1 MDTELHQ
8 SFGWDHA
15 CEALHD
21 LLRLVLLVVGED
33 PGDEVHEDQSD
44 ANHHV
49 VFVEYALVDFS
60 EDHSSEAEGGGDPE
74 QGREAAEHD
83 LEELD
88 PPRSPLGRG
97 ECVGAVPLQPG
108 LGRLRG
114 EAVVEVCLELHGE
127 VVQGHGVLVRVG
139 GALLHAGAGFFRS
152 AHLERCRSSAA
163 QDCSGAQLVFD

>member
-1 MDTELHQ
+1 MGPELHQ

-21 LLRLVLLVVGED
+21 LVRLVLLVVGED

-49 VFVEYALVDFS
+49 VFVDTTFFGVVDDDS
-60 EDHSSEAEGGGDPE
+60 NEAEDGAGPE

-88 PPRSPLGRG
+88 PLRGPLGRG
-97 ECVGAVPLQPG
+97 EGVGAVPLQPG

-114 EAVVEVCLELHGE
+114 EAGVEVCLELLGE

-139 GALLHAGAGFFRS
+139 GALLHAGAAFFRS